1 VRRLLDIALASA
13 GLAVGGPLLAALAA
27 AVKLDTPGPALF
39 KQTRVGRDFRPITI
53 FKLRTM
59 TVDASGAQITAAGDR
74 RVTRVGALLRRT
86 KLDELPQLWNVLRG
100 DMSIV
105 GPRPEVPRYV
115 SQYRDEWR
123 ALLSVRPGLTDIA
136 SLTFRDEER
145 LLALA
150 HDRERAYTE
159 IVMPL
164 KLGLALSDLPAQS
177 VAHDLA
183 VIARTALAVVR
194 PRPDVDPIIREAERR
209 IAAQNREGLN

>member
-1 VRRLLDIALASA
+1 
-13 GLAVGGPLLAALAA
+13 
-27 AVKLDTPGPALF
+27 
-39 KQTRVGRDFRPITI
+39 
-53 FKLRTM
+53 
-59 TVDASGAQITAAGDR
+59 
-74 RVTRVGALLRRT
+74 
-86 KLDELPQLWNVLRG
+86 
-100 DMSIV
+100 
-105 GPRPEVPRYV
+105 
-115 SQYRDEWR
+115 
-123 ALLSVRPGLTDIA
+123 VRPGLTDVA

-194 PRPDVDPIIREAERR
+194 PRSDVDPIIREAERQ